1 MVEPTKKTVTEQID
15 STTATPS
22 GMDQNQ
28 TPDIGINSTLAVFR
42 EIQQDI
48 LDEIAQHLSSVND
61 PKASA
66 KQQRDAVDALLR
78 QLQTAIDEVNSE
90 KTQ

>member
-1 MVEPTKKTVTEQID
+1 MVEPTKKTVTEQFD
-15 STTATPS
+15 STTATPT

-28 TPDIGINSTLAVFR
+28 TPNNGIYSTLAVFR

-48 LDEIAQHLSSVND
+48 LDDIAQHLSCVND